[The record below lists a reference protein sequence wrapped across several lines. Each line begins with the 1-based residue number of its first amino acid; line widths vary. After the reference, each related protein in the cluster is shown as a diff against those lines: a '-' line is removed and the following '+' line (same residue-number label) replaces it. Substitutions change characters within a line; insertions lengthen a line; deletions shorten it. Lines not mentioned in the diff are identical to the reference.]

1 MADESGLLQSIIDE
15 ILPSGIQGDQMEG
28 EGGVPPSMI
37 DELHYLNIQ
46 QDQREVKVVLLELSL
61 MNFILAISN

>member
-15 ILPSGIQGDQMEG
+15 ILPSGIQGDQIEG